1 MVAGHGGVTGRYS
14 QWEDA
19 AFRMAWLMDQLG
31 VDGPRNSDDGGEA
44 E

>member
-1 MVAGHGGVTGRYS
+1 MPSTGRYS

-19 AFRMAWLMDQLG
+19 AFRMAWRIDQLG
-31 VDGPRNSDDGGEA
+31 GERSGNSDDGSEA